1 MTETSNIP
9 GELTAEERRVLLA
22 EMLQKKSDQS
32 TLSFAQER
40 LWVLGQLEPESPAYA
55 VQIAL
60 RLSGPLDVDVL
71 RRALDEI
78 VRRHDVLRATF
89 VEREGTPVQ
98 TIAPAGS
105 LDLTVVDLE
114 ELPQEERDERVRER
128 AQDEAGRPFALGQG
142 PLVRAALLL
151 LPPDEHVLLLTMHH
165 IVSDR
170 RSTDVVAGELAALY
184 AAFAAGRPS
193 PL

>member
-128 AQDEAGRPFALGQG
+128 AQDEA
-142 PLVRAALLL
+142 
-151 LPPDEHVLLLTMHH
+151 
-165 IVSDR
+165 
-170 RSTDVVAGELAALY
+170 
-184 AAFAAGRPS
+184 
-193 PL
+193 